1 MRLTHSLLSLAMVA
15 TLGAC
20 RGGDATADSANSA
33 HAGAT
38 PEGSPSA
45 ATTVR
50 PAELT
55 AADVEA
61 FERGLKRESEAVR
74 AAQARASAAKTP
86 QERGEATQA
95 GWETATMPEGAK
107 AAGLSPERYRE
118 VRETMFEVLR
128 TLDFQGKIDGPMSID
143 TTTASPEMRQRAMRD
158 PFAELTPATAEA
170 IRGRLPSLAPVWA
183 EYINL
188 TAVAG

>member
-1 MRLTHSLLSLAMVA
+1 MLVTA
-15 TLGAC
+15 LGAC

-33 HAGAT
+33 HAGAS
-38 PEGSPSA
+38 PEGSPSG

-50 PAELT
+50 PAELS

-61 FERGLKRESEAVR
+61 FERGLKRETEAAR
-74 AAQARASAAKTP
+74 AAQARASAATTP
-86 QERGEATQA
+86 AERGAAMQA

-107 AAGLSPERYRE
+107 AAGMSPERYRE

-128 TLDFQGKIDGPMSID
+128 TLDFQGKIEGPMSID

-158 PFAELTPATAEA
+158 PFTELTPATANA

-188 TAVAG
+188 VAVAG